1 MLQSHETTWPPLR
14 IPTFPR
20 LRLSDRILLCYFCY
34 RIGPDN
40 DWVRLGRR
48 EIQTRFC
55 RPGGRRVSKRIKV
68 LHQSGIL
75 ARGERRAITQA
86 YQYRLSSKFLETPES
101 QDWRALSDAL
111 FDKRLPWRG
120 LFDRPVVGHG
130 FLNASGVLV
139 LGAIL
144 AAGSGV
150 STGQLQMY
158 FRGLLGEQ
166 TVRNSVHRLE
176 GLAAVTRNDDF
187 KLVPTADWKVR
198 LDDFEGAVGAK
209 KRARRLREE
218 IQFERELFFG
228 DFE

>member
-1 MLQSHETTWPPLR
+1 
-14 IPTFPR
+14 
-20 LRLSDRILLCYFCY
+20 
-34 RIGPDN
+34 
-40 DWVRLGRR
+40 
-48 EIQTRFC
+48 
-55 RPGGRRVSKRIKV
+55 V

-101 QDWRALSDAL
+101 RDWRALSDAL
-111 FDKRLPWRG
+111 FDEGLPWRG

-144 AAGSGV
+144 AAASGV

-198 LDDFEGAVGAK
+198 LDDFEGAIGAK

-218 IQFERELFFG
+218 IQFEREHFLG
-228 DFE
+228 DRE